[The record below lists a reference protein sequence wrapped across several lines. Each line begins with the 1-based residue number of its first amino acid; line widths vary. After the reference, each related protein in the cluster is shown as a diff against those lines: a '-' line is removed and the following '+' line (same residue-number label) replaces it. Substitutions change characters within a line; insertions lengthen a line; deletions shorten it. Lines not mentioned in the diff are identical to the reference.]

1 MAMILL
7 TSGVVLLLTC
17 AAFFAYEF
25 LTFRQ
30 AMIRQLATLGEI
42 IAANST
48 AALAFDNPD
57 DAQEILAALQAE
69 RHIVAASL
77 YDQNGR
83 LFSKYPA
90 DLPVTAFPVAPEAD
104 GYRFAHLHLAA
115 FQPVVQGGKRLGT
128 LYLKSDMG
136 AMYERFQ
143 LYSGIVVLVL
153 AGSLLVAYALSRALQ
168 RRISRPILALA
179 ETAKAISDRRDYSVR
194 AIKHSQ
200 DELGLLT
207 DAFNQML
214 TQIHE
219 QDQALR
225 DSEERLRLLLSATHS
240 AAWDWDIATDRLWH
254 QENLAAGTE
263 GALSNGE
270 GAGTRWL
277 ERVHPVDRER
287 VVESLKALLAG
298 IGEVWS
304 EEYRYRTA
312 EGSYAHILER
322 GVVIRKAGKPVRM
335 LGAMLDI
342 TERKRAEEEIQ
353 KLNQELERRVIERT
367 AQLEAANQELEAF
380 SYSVSHDLRAPL
392 RAIDGFSMILQESY
406 GDKLDAQ
413 AHNYLERVR
422 AATQRMGHLI
432 DDLLKLSRTTR
443 SEMCITTVN
452 LSELVCTIAKGLEE
466 TAPERKVTF
475 SIAPQMVVHA
485 DASLMRVVLENLLG
499 NAWKFSGKRAEARIE
514 VGSTTNAGET
524 VYFVRDNGAGFDMK
538 YADKLFGAFQRLHSV
553 TAFDGT
559 GVGLAN
565 VQRII
570 HRHGGRVWAEAAVD
584 QGATFYFTLSA
595 RGSSYAKDHS
605 ACRGQSR

>member
-1 MAMILL
+1 MLLLKDRPIRWKLMAMILL

-69 RHIVAASL
+69 RHIVAAGL

-83 LFSKYPA
+83 LFSIYPA
-90 DLPVTAFPVAPEAD
+90 DLPATAFPVAPEGD
-104 GYRFAHLHLAA
+104 GYRFAHAHLAA
-115 FQPVVQGGKRLGT
+115 FQPVVQGGRRLGT
-128 LYLKSDMG
+128 LYLRSDMG

-143 LYSGIVVLVL
+143 LYSGIVVLVI
-153 AGSLLVAYALSRALQ
+153 AGSFLVAYLLSRALQ
-168 RRISRPILALA
+168 RQISRPVLALA
-179 ETAKAISDRRDYSVR
+179 ETARAISDRRDYSVR

-225 DSEERLRLLLSATHS
+225 DSETRLR
-240 AAWDWDIATDRLWH
+240 
-254 QENLAAGTE
+254 Q
-263 GALSNGE
+263 
-270 GAGTRWL
+270 
-277 ERVHPVDRER
+277 
-287 VVESLKALLAG
+287 
-298 IGEVWS
+298 
-304 EEYRYRTA
+304 
-312 EGSYAHILER
+312 
-322 GVVIRKAGKPVRM
+322 
-335 LGAMLDI
+335 
-342 TERKRAEEEIQ
+342 
-353 KLNQELERRVIERT
+353 LNQELERRVIERT
-367 AQLEAANQELEAF
+367 AQLKATNQELEAF

-422 AATQRMGHLI
+422 AATKRMSHLI
-432 DDLLKLSRTTR
+432 DNLLKLSRTAR
-443 SEMCITTVN
+443 SEMRITTVN
-452 LSELVCTIAKGLEE
+452 LSELVCTIVKGLEE

-524 VYFVRDNGAGFDMK
+524 VYFVCDNGARFDMK

-595 RGSSYAKDHS
+595 ERKLV
-605 ACRGQSR
+605 